1 MNKKI
6 KITMLCILVII
17 SQVTGCMF
25 QKENKKDGTEYKV
38 YYVNQAGNQLVE
50 HFYYTKETDR
60 ESLIGELMDALNKQP
75 EDAMCPIPKGVSLIN
90 YRVENNIAYFNF
102 NTFYQQIDKTL
113 EVLCRAAIVKTISQ
127 VATIEGVIFEVA
139 DQPLMDSTGNLV
151 GKMVDSD
158 FVDTIARDI
167 NAIEFTQLAFY
178 YTNETGDQL
187 LKYETPVTYASDF
200 SIEKY
205 LLEELIKGPE
215 KEGYYP
221 TLPKNLKVIS
231 VTVKDN
237 ICYVNFD
244 DTFLTEALQ
253 IKDYIPIYSV
263 VNSLSELP
271 NIRKVQILVN
281 GASNIKF
288 KDSISLEK
296 PLDRNL
302 DYVGGEKN

>member
-1 MNKKI
+1 
-6 KITMLCILVII
+6 
-17 SQVTGCMF
+17 
-25 QKENKKDGTEYKV
+25 
-38 YYVNQAGNQLVE
+38 
-50 HFYYTKETDR
+50 
-60 ESLIGELMDALNKQP
+60 
-75 EDAMCPIPKGVSLIN
+75 
-90 YRVENNIAYFNF
+90 
-102 NTFYQQIDKTL
+102 
-113 EVLCRAAIVKTISQ
+113 IVKTISQ

-158 FVDTIARDI
+158 FVDIIARDI

-244 DTFLTEALQ
+244 DTF
-253 IKDYIPIYSV
+253 
-263 VNSLSELP
+263 
-271 NIRKVQILVN
+271 
-281 GASNIKF
+281 
-288 KDSISLEK
+288 
-296 PLDRNL
+296 
-302 DYVGGEKN
+302 